1 VTTVIRLDA
10 GKPEDFAEVTAEHF
24 PVPPDFPDLGGT
36 HDHRNQRYWRGCR
49 RRARA
54 LPSYASTYIVRV
66 DIRGEVKTMVLLDLQ
81 AMEPAGGYDDCHD
94 RDRRRG
100 DSGSDISLLLCG

>member
-1 VTTVIRLDA
+1 
-10 GKPEDFAEVTAEHF
+10 
-24 PVPPDFPDLGGT
+24 
-36 HDHRNQRYWRGCR
+36 
-49 RRARA
+49 
-54 LPSYASTYIVRV
+54 
-66 DIRGEVKTMVLLDLQ
+66 MVLLDLQ